1 MTSCLCLPQ
10 PYNHRHTKQALD
22 YRVVPRPTA
31 KACLRAIL
39 AASGLA
45 SMAVPGNSHMT
56 VCAAY
61 LCEMSL
67 LEARLVPFLPSQVAA
82 AAFAGAS
89 LLTGTPLAHG
99 QLMASTG
106 YSLAQLKQPLQLL
119 LSVHHVLYQ
128 GRALPPDSM
137 YATARRYMAA
147 EKAWVG
153 LLPSIA
159 STDDPRLK
167 RADIVDA

>member
-1 MTSCLCLPQ
+1 
-10 PYNHRHTKQALD
+10 
-22 YRVVPRPTA
+22 
-31 KACLRAIL
+31 
-39 AASGLA
+39 
-45 SMAVPGNSHMT
+45 MA

-82 AAFAGAS
+82 ASFAGAS

-99 QLMASTG
+99 QLMAATG
-106 YSLAQLKQPLQLL
+106 YSLAQLKEPLQLL

-128 GRALPPDSM
+128 GRSLPPDSM
-137 YATARRYMAA
+137 YATARRFMSAD
-147 EKAWVG
+147 KAWIG
-153 LLPSIA
+153 LLPSIT

-167 RADIVDA
+167 RADIVGI

>member
-1 MTSCLCLPQ
+1 MPDSSP
-10 PYNHRHTKQALD
+10 
-22 YRVVPRPTA
+22 
-31 KACLRAIL
+31 
-39 AASGLA
+39 
-45 SMAVPGNSHMT
+45 MA

-67 LEARLVPFLPSQVAA
+67 LESRLVPFLPSQIAA

-89 LLTGTPLAHG
+89 LLTATPLAHR

-128 GRALPPDSM
+128 GRALPQDSM

-147 EKAWVG
+147 DKVWVG

-159 STDDPRLK
+159 STDDQRLK
-167 RADIVDA
+167 RADIVNV